1 VSRSEYG
8 GETEEIQPTLTDD
21 ELTSPLLFDEISS
34 LLDFDNS
41 TNNAPDNFL
50 TSIMNAS
57 DQNGIEKLT
66 LLTEDKAN
74 DETGNTETENN
85 VEAFLSHCNIGDISP
100 NKKSSPSPITS
111 FDQNDV
117 ASLTSYAL
125 SAQETTNS
133 VPLMVSPDSD
143 VQSPIIITQQSSA
156 SFNNASPIIL
166 DSIVSPVSSYNQ
178 NAIPVSQ
185 YAVVAMETPSN
196 YCYYYNGN
204 EIGFNLQPAPITQ
217 EVLPSMPVDSSR
229 NVTLSITDANPDVVV
244 QTQDAVVSSTIAS
257 QGTCLSSSPTPTT
270 LKRKASTLDEQDGK
284 DPSKTK
290 KWRMDK
296 IGKINDKWTEINAE
310 VQEVENI
317 NKDITGKVA
326 VFHHKNPS
334 YGRDPC
340 LEYGL
345 HAYIIDLEKE
355 CNERLKALKEDK
367 QRNSVKRKA
376 KHLTDLKD
384 LLKDFKKIKEKK
396 GNLTCM
402 LDKKISGA

>member
-1 VSRSEYG
+1 VSRSDIG
-8 GETEEIQPTLTDD
+8 DETNEFQTPPTDD
-21 ELTSPLLFDEISS
+21 ELTSLILELEPFI
-34 LLDFDNS
+34 
-41 TNNAPDNFL
+41 NAPTNSFPNN
-50 TSIMNAS
+50 MVANE
-57 DQNGIEKLT
+57 QNGKGM
-66 LLTEDKAN
+66 LTEDNAN
-74 DETGNTETENN
+74 VETEITDNDN
-85 VEAFLSHCNIGDISP
+85 DVKAMLSAFNTGDFSTKKRSDGSP
-100 NKKSSPSPITS
+100 ITITS

-117 ASLTSYAL
+117 ACITSYAL
-125 SAQETTNS
+125 STQETTNT
-133 VPLMVSPDSD
+133 VPLMVSSDSD
-143 VQSPIIITQQSSA
+143 VQSPVIITQQSSVFVND
-156 SFNNASPIIL
+156 SSPIVL
-166 DSIVSPVSSYNQ
+166 DSTVSPVTSYNQ
-178 NAIPVSQ
+178 NATLNVPVTQ
-185 YAVVAMETPSN
+185 FAVVQMPMETSN
-196 YCYYYNGN
+196 LCYYYNGN
-204 EIGFNLQPAPITQ
+204 EIEFNLQPAPITQ